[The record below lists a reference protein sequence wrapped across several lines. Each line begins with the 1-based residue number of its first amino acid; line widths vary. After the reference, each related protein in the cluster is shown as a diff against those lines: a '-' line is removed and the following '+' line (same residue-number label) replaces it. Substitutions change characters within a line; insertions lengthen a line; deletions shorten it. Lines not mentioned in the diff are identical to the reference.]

1 MTQRFCSVREVV
13 ETLGISRTCA
23 YSLVREGVLPSVK
36 VQGSG
41 IRVPMAALEV
51 MIREMEEEAKKH
63 AAA

>member
-1 MTQRFCSVREVV
+1 MAQRFCSVREVV

-23 YSLVREGVLPSVK
+23 YSLVRQGVLPSVR

-41 IRVPMAALEV
+41 IRVPMAALEE
-51 MIREMEEEAKKH
+51 MICEMEKEAMKH